1 MLALR
6 YTSLVALAIW
16 VGGLLGLGAVA
27 APAIFDTISSRQ
39 VTDGRV
45 LAGAIFGEVLRR
57 FHLVMYGCGAVVF
70 LTLGTRAVLRPRPRR
85 FALRTALAVTMLG
98 FAVYSGLVL
107 TPRIAR
113 LQQEVGVAA
122 SSLPEGD
129 PRRATFAS
137 LHQQS
142 TALLGLQVFGGLALM
157 LFELR
162 E

>member
-16 VGGLLGLGAVA
+16 VGGLLGLGGVG
-27 APAIFDTISSRQ
+27 APAIFDTIASRQ
-39 VTDGRV
+39 VAEGRV

-70 LTLGTRAVLRPRPRR
+70 LSLGTRAVLGPRPRR
-85 FALRTALAVTMLG
+85 FAIRTALAVIMLG
-98 FAVYSGLVL
+98 SAAYSGLVL

-129 PRRATFAS
+129 PRRAAFAS
-137 LHQQS
+137 LHRQS
-142 TALLGLQVFGGLALM
+142 TAVFGLQVFGGLALM

>member
-16 VGGLLGLGAVA
+16 VGGLLGLGGVA

-39 VTDGRV
+39 IAEGRV

-70 LTLGTRAVLRPRPRR
+70 LSLGTRAVLGPRPRR
-85 FALRTALAVTMLG
+85 FAIRTALAVTMLG

-122 SSLPEGD
+122 SSLPESD
-129 PRRATFAS
+129 PRRAAFAS

-142 TALLGLQVFGGLALM
+142 TALLGLQIFGGLALM